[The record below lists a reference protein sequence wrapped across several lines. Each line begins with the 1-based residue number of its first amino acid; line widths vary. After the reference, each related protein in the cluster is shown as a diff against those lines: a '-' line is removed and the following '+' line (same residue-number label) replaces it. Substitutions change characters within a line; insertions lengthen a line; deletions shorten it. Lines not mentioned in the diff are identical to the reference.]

1 MIVPVKTGNHYKLKK
16 IDSWLSRNDRM
27 KQQSYTKQFILLS
40 VLLVILFFVNISLG
54 SVSIPLEDILKT
66 ITGNIPAKESWEI
79 IILNFR
85 IPKAITAILVGS
97 GLSICGLLMQTLF
110 RNPLAGPFVLGISS
124 GASLGVA
131 ILILGSTVFGGF
143 LMANSISNWSL
154 PIAASLGAFLV
165 LTAIIIAANK
175 VKDIMSILIIGLMF
189 GSLTSAVISV
199 LAYFSEADQ
208 IQQYLFWSFGSLGNL
223 SWNELIVF
231 AIIYTIGILGTISV
245 IKPLNSFLLGKNYAK
260 SLGINIKKNRNII
273 LLITSFLTGVI
284 TAFSGPI
291 AFVGLAVPHI
301 ARMIFTTSNH
311 KILIPAVIILGAI
324 VLLICDSIAQLPTS
338 EFTLPINAITSLF
351 GAPIVIWLLIRKKR
365 IFV

>member
-1 MIVPVKTGNHYKLKK
+1 MKKTN
-16 IDSWLSRNDRM
+16 
-27 KQQSYTKQFILLS
+27 YTKHFIILS
-40 VLLVILFFVNISLG
+40 VLLVVLFFVNISLG
-54 SVSIPLEDILKT
+54 SVSIPIDEIFNTLIGGT
-66 ITGNIPAKESWEI
+66 PNKESWETI
-79 IILNFR
+79 LLNFR
-85 IPKAITAILVGS
+85 LPKAITAILVGS

-131 ILILGSTVFGGF
+131 ILILGSSVFGGF
-143 LMANSISNWSL
+143 LLSASISNISL

-165 LTAIIIAANK
+165 LSAVIIAANK
-175 VKDIMSILIIGLMF
+175 VRNTMSILIIGLMF

-199 LAYFSEADQ
+199 LAYFSEAEQ

-223 SWNELIVF
+223 SWNEITVF
-231 AIIYTIGILGTISV
+231 IIIYMIGILGTLSV
-245 IKPLNSFLLGKNYAK
+245 IKPLNSFLLGENYAK

-273 LLITSFLTGVI
+273 LLITSLLTGVI

-301 ARMIFTTSNH
+301 ARLFFTTSNH
-311 KILIPAVIILGAI
+311 KILIPAVAIFGGII
-324 VLLICDSIAQLPTS
+324 LLICDSIAQLPTS

-351 GAPIVIWLLIRKKR
+351 GAPVVIWLLVRKKK
-365 IFV
+365 IYI

>member
-1 MIVPVKTGNHYKLKK
+1 MENK
-16 IDSWLSRNDRM
+16 
-27 KQQSYTKQFILLS
+27 SYTKHFILLS
-40 VLLVILFFVNISLG
+40 VVLVILFFLNISFG
-54 SVSIPLEDILKT
+54 SVSIPFKDIFNSVFG
-66 ITGNIPAKESWEI
+66 GNVTKDSWETI
-79 IILNFR
+79 VINFR
-85 IPKAITAILVGS
+85 IPKAITAVLVGS

-131 ILILGSTVFGGF
+131 ILILGSSVFGGF
-143 LMANSISNWSL
+143 LLTTSLSNWSL

-165 LTAIIIAANK
+165 LSAVIIAANR
-175 VKDIMSILIIGLMF
+175 VRNTMSILIIGLMF

-199 LAYFSEADQ
+199 LAYFSEAAQ

-223 SWNELIVF
+223 SWNEITVF
-231 AIIYTIGILGTISV
+231 IIIYTIGILGTISV
-245 IKPLNSFLLGKNYAK
+245 IKPLNSFLLGENYAK
-260 SLGINIKKNRNII
+260 SLGINVKRSRNII
-273 LLITSFLTGVI
+273 LLITSLLTGVI

-301 ARMIFTTSNH
+301 ARMLFSSSNH
-311 KILIPAVIILGAI
+311 KILLPAVAVIGAI
-324 VLLICDSIAQLPTS
+324 VLLICDMIAQLPTS

-351 GAPIVIWLLIRKKR
+351 GAPVVIWLLVRKKR